1 MRRCYSWM
9 GREVDFHFETD
20 ETAERLAAA
29 LAFGSVTA
37 RVLGR
42 APVPGV
48 DVLSAVFNLG
58 IGLVD
63 NVCDEDA
70 EAGTALLER
79 VRRHDL
85 VEASAAPRER
95 GWLRGG
101 ALGSDHAVAFTL
113 DVIETF
119 FQTLHEIFSGN
130 EWAERRRRIGDQ
142 LDAALEAEHRTV
154 ARPAGG
160 DVADLVECSRL
171 TSVLPFEIVE
181 TIAGGQGAGTL
192 LGEAMWRIDDL
203 VDLPQDARSGALNS
217 VLLQA
222 PDIDH
227 LLTSGEIA
235 RTAVRAAEDLEA
247 ALARAD
253 DRAGRSFLFF
263 VQRYAGL

>member
-1 MRRCYSWM
+1 VQLLC
-9 GREVDFHFETD
+9 
-20 ETAERLAAA
+20 
-29 LAFGSVTA
+29 
-37 RVLGR
+37 
-42 APVPGV
+42 
-48 DVLSAVFNLG
+48 AVFNLG
-58 IGLVD
+58 IGVVD

-70 EAGTALLER
+70 EAGAALLEL
-79 VRRHDL
+79 VRRQDL
-85 VEASAAPRER
+85 VDAAAEPRER

-101 ALGSDHAVAFTL
+101 ALARDYTVAFAL

-119 FQTLHEIFSGN
+119 FQTLHEVFPGY
-130 EWAERRRRIGDQ
+130 EWADRRRRVGIQ
-142 LDAALEAEHRTV
+142 LEAALEAEHRTV
-154 ARPAGG
+154 GRPAVG

-181 TIAGGQGAGTL
+181 TIASGQGAGTL

-203 VDLPQDARSGALNS
+203 VDLPQDARSGALNG

-222 PDIDH
+222 PGIDH

-235 RTAVRAAEDLEA
+235 YTAVRAVEDLRA
-247 ALARAD
+247 ALAPAD